1 MNNNKKIIILNLKM
15 SSRMQMKKLK
25 KERKKRG
32 KKIQNMKTKTGME
45 MRIMMLRGNTYGV
58 MRERTGT
65 GTTKRIKK
73 LMKEVILFILQF

>member
-1 MNNNKKIIILNLKM
+1 
-15 SSRMQMKKLK
+15 MQMKKLK

-32 KKIQNMKTKTGME
+32 EKIQNMKMKMGMG
-45 MRIMMLRGNTYGV
+45 MRIMMPRGNIYGV

-73 LMKEVILFILQF
+73 LMKEEIQFIPQF